1 MASVLR
7 DLRIAA
13 RRLRAAPAFT
23 AVAVLTLAFGIGATA
38 AIFTVVEDVLLRP
51 LPFAHPERLV
61 RVTAAFRRLG
71 VDDGG
76 LSPKELF
83 DYRDRAGVFDEIAGV
98 WPITANLTGTSQ
110 PERVE
115 TLLASPN
122 YFQILGARPQ
132 IGRLFGPADYQPGIA
147 PVVVISDGLWRRGF
161 GADPQAL
168 GRTLRI
174 DMDVYQII
182 GVTERDFRHPALTL
196 ETDVD
201 VWAPSGWIASPFQ
214 PSTHS
219 SRFLPAAIGRLKP
232 GLTLEAARARL
243 ETFGAALR
251 RDFPLD
257 YPDRAGWMPRLLPL
271 KEDLIASARPSLLI
285 VMASVDVR
293 ADHRVREHRQP
304 AAGARRGPSPGNC
317 GASGARRERHPCH
330 P

>member
-23 AVAVLTLAFGIGATA
+23 AVAVLTLTFGIGATA

-122 YFQILGARPQ
+122 YFRDPRCTSTAWAAVRSR
-132 IGRLFGPADYQPGIA
+132 RLPTGYR
-147 PVVVISDGLWRRGF
+147 SRRCH
-161 GADPQAL
+161 Q
-168 GRTLRI
+168 RRI
-174 DMDVYQII
+174 V
-182 GVTERDFRHPALTL
+182 
-196 ETDVD
+196 
-201 VWAPSGWIASPFQ
+201 
-214 PSTHS
+214 
-219 SRFLPAAIGRLKP
+219 
-232 GLTLEAARARL
+232 AARAL
-243 ETFGAALR
+243 APIR
-251 RDFPLD
+251 RRSVARCGSIWTSTRSSASPS
-257 YPDRAGWMPRLLPL
+257 AISVIPR
-271 KEDLIASARPSLLI
+271 
-285 VMASVDVR
+285 
-293 ADHRVREHRQP
+293 
-304 AAGARRGPSPGNC
+304 
-317 GASGARRERHPCH
+317 
-330 P
+330 